1 MLSVQRQAFLEEA
14 RELLSELESSLL
26 QLEESPGDLEVVGR
40 VFRAMHTIKGSGA
53 MFGFEAVSAFTHE
66 IETVYDLVRDA
77 RIEASRSLIDLSLQ
91 ARDHILAMLEDE
103 GAVEETRTRT
113 LVEAF
118 RAFLPVAGRC
128 EWLKTATEPKG
139 AAEEQGD
146 GPQRSFRIQFRPS
159 PDIFLSGT
167 NPLHLLREIEELG
180 ECRIVA
186 QTENVPPLDQIDPER
201 CYLYWDILLT
211 TTADENAIRDVFIF
225 VEDESVIDIEPLA
238 EGGRIDSGEH
248 QKLGE
253 ILVAQGALT
262 VEDLKAA
269 LAKQRRLG
277 SILVE
282 EKLINEDQLA
292 AALEEQ
298 QQSREKA
305 RARGEQDAAATIRV
319 PTERLDCLVDLV
331 GELVTV
337 RSRLSASAAA
347 RLDPELLAIAEEV
360 ERLTEELRASTL
372 NIRMLA
378 IGTTFSRF
386 KRLVRDLS
394 RDLGKQIELE
404 TTGGDTE
411 LDKTVIE
418 KLGDPLVHII
428 RNSIDHGI
436 EDPDG
441 RRAAGKPVQGTV
453 RLAAEHSGDSVVIRI
468 SDDGKGLDAGAI
480 RRKAVE
486 KGIIA
491 DQDELSD
498 PELHN
503 LIFAPGFST
512 ATTVSSVSGR
522 GVGMD
527 VVKKAI
533 DALRGSVTVE
543 STPGSGTV
551 IRIRLPLTLAIID
564 SLLVEVGGEKFVL
577 PLSLVEECVE
587 LTARDKTARHGR
599 NLVAVRGQ
607 LIPYVPLRQA
617 FALSGQAPAIEQVV
631 VTRHNDRPVGFVVD
645 RVIGEHQTVIKSLGR
660 VYRDIAGLSGA
671 TILGDGK
678 VALIL
683 DVPQLVAIAELED
696 NAAYG

>member
-1 MLSVQRQAFLEEA
+1 MLTAQRQAFLEEA

-26 QLEESPGDLEVVGR
+26 QLEESPDDLEVVGR

-53 MFGFEAVSAFTHE
+53 MFGFEAISAFTHE
-66 IETVYDLVRDA
+66 VETVYDLVREEKIKVT
-77 RIEASRSLIDLSLQ
+77 RPLIDLSLQ
-91 ARDHILAMLEDE
+91 ARDHILALLEDE
-103 GAVEETRTRT
+103 AAVEKGQTRS

-118 RAFLPVAGRC
+118 RNFLPVAEPC
-128 EWLKTATEPKG
+128 ESGKKTSEPAG
-139 AAEEQGD
+139 AVELQE
-146 GPQRSFRIQFRPS
+146 GPLRSFRIQFRPS
-159 PDIFLSGT
+159 ADIFLSGT
-167 NPLHLLREIEELG
+167 NPLHLLREIEGLG

-186 QTENVPPLDQIDPER
+186 QVEKMPALEAIDPER

-211 TTADENAIRDVFIF
+211 TRADENAIRDVFIF
-225 VEDESVIDIEPLA
+225 VEDECEIDIEPLVD
-238 EGGRIDSGEH
+238 GGQLDSGEH
-248 QKLGE
+248 KKLGE
-253 ILVAQGALT
+253 ILVARGALS

-269 LAKQRRLG
+269 LAKQKQLG
-277 SILVE
+277 GILVA
-282 EKLINEDQLA
+282 EKLISEDQLKS
-292 AALEEQ
+292 ALEEQ
-298 QQSREKA
+298 RQSRESA
-305 RARGEQDAAATIRV
+305 QSRLEQETIRV
-319 PTERLDCLVDLV
+319 PTERLDRLVDLV

-394 RDLGKQIELE
+394 RDLGKQIELV
-404 TTGGDTE
+404 TAGGDTE

-436 EDPDG
+436 EAPEQ
-441 RRAAGKPVQGTV
+441 RRAAGKPPQGTV
-453 RLAAEHSGDSVVIRI
+453 RLAAEHSGDSVVIEI
-468 SDDGKGLDAGAI
+468 SDDGKGLDAAVI

-486 KGIIA
+486 KGLIP
-491 DQDELSD
+491 DQAELTEA
-498 PELHN
+498 ELHH

-512 ATTVSSVSGR
+512 AATVSSVSGR

-533 DALRGSVTVE
+533 DALRGSVTVA
-543 STPGSGTV
+543 STCGAGTV

-564 SLLVEVGGEKFVL
+564 SLLVEVGGERFVL

-587 LTARDKTARHGR
+587 LSARDKAARH
-599 NLVAVRGQ
+599 LVAVRGQ
-607 LIPYVPLRQA
+607 LIPYLPLREA
-617 FALSGQAPAIEQVV
+617 FALAGQAPAIEQVV
-631 VTRHNDRPVGFVVD
+631 ITRHGERPVGFVVD

-660 VYRDIAGLSGA
+660 VYRDVAGLSGA

-683 DVPQLVAIAELED
+683 DVPQLVAMAEFEEH
-696 NAAYG
+696 AVYG

>member
-1 MLSVQRQAFLEEA
+1 
-14 RELLSELESSLL
+14 
-26 QLEESPGDLEVVGR
+26 
-40 VFRAMHTIKGSGA
+40 MHTIKGSGA

-66 IETVYDLVRDA
+66 IETVYDLVRDEKV
-77 RIEASRSLIDLSLQ
+77 EASRPLIDLSLQ

-103 GAVEETRTRT
+103 TAVEETLTRT

-118 RAFLPVAGRC
+118 RAFLPVAGPC
-128 EWLKTATEPKG
+128 EWLKTSAVPEVV
-139 AAEEQGD
+139 AEEQAE

-186 QTENVPPLDQIDPER
+186 QTENVPPLDEVDPER

-225 VEDESVIDIEPLA
+225 VEDESGIDIEPLA
-238 EGGRIDSGEH
+238 EGGRIDSDEH

-282 EKLINEDQLA
+282 EKLISEDQLA

-298 QQSREKA
+298 RKSREKA
-305 RARGEQDAAATIRV
+305 RSRGEQDAAATIRV

-436 EDPDG
+436 EDPDR

-486 KGIIA
+486 KGIIS

-512 ATTVSSVSGR
+512 ATTVTSVSGR

-683 DVPQLVAIAELED
+683 DVPQLVAIAELEE